1 MVDAFPKKLEGEGMD
16 YCHGLSL
23 IESPRID
30 FDTGNIHTY
39 IYIYK
44 QVEQIMMEDRET
56 RRMLFQISVSQATRR

>member
-30 FDTGNIHTY
+30 FDTGNVYIHTY
-39 IYIYK
+39 IYI
-44 QVEQIMMEDRET
+44 
-56 RRMLFQISVSQATRR
+56 